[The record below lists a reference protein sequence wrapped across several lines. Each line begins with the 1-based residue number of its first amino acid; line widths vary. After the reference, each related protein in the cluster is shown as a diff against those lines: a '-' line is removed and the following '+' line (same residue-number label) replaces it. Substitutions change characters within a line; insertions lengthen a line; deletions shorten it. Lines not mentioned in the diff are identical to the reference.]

1 MFTSEKERL
10 SSGLEWTTETSTATL
25 ASLVSLFPR
34 KSHLEEF
41 SFRIWKNRD
50 GGKRCEKQ
58 ASKQASCENMLK
70 RCMRMLPR
78 TNAKLK
84 CSPKSKIEVASPIVR
99 SDQNTTTTRARA
111 PPLTSLQIRKGKFL
125 LVLHR

>member
-58 ASKQASCENMLK
+58 ASKQARCENMLK

-84 CSPKSKIEVASPIVR
+84 CSPKSKIEVRIVR
-99 SDQNTTTTRARA
+99 SDQNTTTTRARR
-111 PPLTSLQIRKGKFL
+111 LSLLSKYERANFL